1 MNPKKKIRAADQKE
15 ESRWEREIKNGKV
28 KRKFRLVK
36 VWLLAFA
43 LLISLGLGFKAWLSF
58 RHRVWDGKSRL
69 NIALAGEK
77 TYLLGLDPV
86 DSEIILIEIPSET
99 QIEVAF
105 GLGSYPI
112 DSVFEL
118 SRLEKKEGI
127 LLAQTLENNLAI
139 PVKAWIDYQKEIDFH
154 QPRNLFLQL
163 IYSSLKG
170 EAKTNLTNWDRLQL
184 LYTIKNVSVFRSNSY
199 NLSNLNLLE
208 EVELP
213 DKNKGLRI
221 EPERIDAFIQSH
233 FQERRLREENLT
245 IEVINTTQ
253 FPGLAERGAR
263 LLNNL
268 GVEVVG
274 VNNQE
279 EKINRC
285 QLIGEEKLKNNYSA
299 KFIRQIFDCQWKDSQ
314 EEGRA
319 DLILILGEDYRKKF

>member
-1 MNPKKKIRAADQKE
+1 MKKKKKRLFEQEKE
-15 ESRWEREIKNGKV
+15 PRWEREIKNGKV

-139 PVKAWIDYQKEIDFH
+139 PVKAWVDYQKKIDFH
-154 QPRNLFLQL
+154 QPKNLFFQL

-184 LYTIKNVSVFRSNSY
+184 LYTIKDVSVFRSNSY

-233 FQERRLREENLT
+233 FQEKKLREENLT

-285 QLIGEEKLKNNYSA
+285 QLIGEKELKNNYSV
-299 KFIRQIFDCQWKDSQ
+299 KFIRQIFDCQWKDFQ

>member
-1 MNPKKKIRAADQKE
+1 MKKKKKRLFEQEKE
-15 ESRWEREIKNGKV
+15 PRWEREIKNGKV

-36 VWLLAFA
+36 VWLLVFA

-139 PVKAWIDYQKEIDFH
+139 PVKAWVDYQKEIDFH
-154 QPRNLFLQL
+154 QPKNLFLQL

-221 EPERIDAFIQSH
+221 EPERIDAFIQTH
-233 FQERRLREENLT
+233 FQERKLREENLT

-279 EKINRC
+279 EKTNRC
-285 QLIGEEKLKNNYSA
+285 QLVGEGKLKNNYSA
-299 KFIRQIFDCQWKDSQ
+299 KFIRQIFDCQWQDSQ

-319 DLILILGEDYRKKF
+319 DLILILGEAYQQKF